1 MKKTTII
8 LIAIL
13 LAILLTSCGGAR
25 KVNKQQLE
33 TKQETK
39 TEVKEVS
46 KSLDSTKVEIQEESS
61 TKINFELSTKD
72 FLFEPIDN
80 TKPYFIGSQK
90 YENVKVVN
98 KESNSKYS
106 EETELLKKQTEYKF
120 LQLEKTIET
129 LIEENKELKSST
141 KQVDK
146 KESFTG
152 LIWGLFFLILIIIIG
167 YIVYKYQSKTLKPFK
182 NLNI

>member
-1 MKKTTII
+1 MKKTII
-8 LIAIL
+8 LLSLIT
-13 LAILLTSCGGAR
+13 LTSCGSR
-25 KVNKQQLE
+25 KVNKQQTE

-46 KSLDSTKVEIQEESS
+46 KSLDSSKVEIEEESS
-61 TKINFELSTKD
+61 SKINFEVSTKD

-80 TKPYFIGSQK
+80 TKPFFIGSQK

-106 EETELLKKQTEYKF
+106 EETELLKKQTEYRF

-129 LIEENKELKSST
+129 LVNENKELKSST

-152 LIWGLFFLILIIIIG
+152 LIWGLFFLILMM
-167 YIVYKYQSKTLKPFK
+167 KTSL
-182 NLNI
+182 

>member
-1 MKKTTII
+1 MKKTIKFLAII
-8 LIAIL
+8 LIAY
-13 LAILLTSCGGAR
+13 LLTSCGGAR
-25 KVNKQQLE
+25 KVNKQELE

-39 TEVKEVS
+39 TEVKGVS
-46 KSLDSTKVEIQEESS
+46 KSLDSTKTEIQEQSS

-80 TKPYFIGSQK
+80 TKPFFIGSQK

-106 EETELLKKQTEYKF
+106 EETELLRKQTEYRF
-120 LQLEKTIET
+120 LQLEKTIES
-129 LIEENKELKSST
+129 LVEENKELKSNV

-146 KESFTG
+146 KESFSG
-152 LIWGLFFLILIIIIG
+152 VIWGIILLLAIIVIYYLYNKCIRFLI
-167 YIVYKYQSKTLKPFK
+167 
-182 NLNI
+182 

>member
-1 MKKTTII
+1 MKKTFII
-8 LIAIL
+8 LSTLTL
-13 LAILLTSCGGAR
+13 LSCGAR
-25 KVNKQQLE
+25 KVNKEQVD
-33 TKQETK
+33 TKTETK

-46 KSLDSTKVEIQEESS
+46 KSLDSTKVETEEQISS
-61 TKINFELSTKD
+61 KINFELSTKD

-106 EETELLKKQTEYKF
+106 EETELFKKQTEYRF

-129 LIEENKELKSST
+129 LVNENKELKSNS

-146 KESFTG
+146 KESFSG
-152 LIWGLFFLILIIIIG
+152 IIWGLSFLLLIILIIYIIYRI
-167 YIVYKYQSKTLKPFK
+167 YIRNQLK
-182 NLNI
+182 N

>member
-1 MKKTTII
+1 MKKTTTI
-8 LIAIL
+8 LTAIL
-13 LAILLTSCGGAR
+13 LASLLTSCGSR
-25 KVNKQQLE
+25 KVNKQQTE

-46 KSLDSTKVEIQEESS
+46 KSLDSTKVETEEESS
-61 TKINFELSTKD
+61 SKINFEVSTKD

-80 TKPYFIGSQK
+80 TKPFFIGSQK

-106 EETELLKKQTEYKF
+106 EETELLKKQTEYRF

-129 LIEENKELKSST
+129 LVNENKELKSST

-152 LIWGLFFLILIIIIG
+152 LIWGLCLLILLLLICYII
-167 YIVYKYQSKTLKPFK
+167 YKYQSKTLNPFK

>member
-1 MKKTTII
+1 MKKTKII
-8 LIAIL
+8 LTAIL
-13 LAILLTSCGGAR
+13 LAILLISCGSR

-33 TKQETK
+33 TKEETK

-46 KSLDSTKVEIQEESS
+46 KSLDSTKTETEEESS

-80 TKPYFIGSQK
+80 TKPFFIGSQK

-106 EETELLKKQTEYKF
+106 EDINLLKKQTEYRF

-129 LIEENKELKSST
+129 LIEENNELKSST
-141 KQVDK
+141 KKVDK
-146 KESFTG
+146 KESFSG
-152 LIWGLFFLILIIIIG
+152 LIWGLCLLILLLLII
-167 YIVYKYQSKTLKPFK
+167 YIVYKYQSKTLNHFK

>member
-1 MKKTTII
+1 MKKTIKISAII
-8 LIAIL
+8 LVAY
-13 LAILLTSCGGAR
+13 LLTSCGGAR
-25 KVNKQQLE
+25 KVNKQQTE

-46 KSLDSTKVEIQEESS
+46 KSLDSTKVETEEESS

-80 TKPYFIGSQK
+80 AKPFFIGSQK

-106 EETELLKKQTEYKF
+106 EETELLRKQTEYRF

-129 LIEENKELKSST
+129 LVNENKELKSSN

-146 KESFTG
+146 KESFSG
-152 LIWGLFFLILIIIIG
+152 VIWGISILLLILLLAFIA
-167 YIVYKYQSKTLKPFK
+167 YNYFK
-182 NLNI
+182 NKLKL

>member
-1 MKKTTII
+1 MKKTKII
-8 LIAIL
+8 LTAIL
-13 LAILLTSCGGAR
+13 LAILLTSCGAR
-25 KVNKQQLE
+25 KVNKKQLE
-33 TKQETK
+33 AKEETK
-39 TEVKEVS
+39 TEVNEVS
-46 KSLDSTKVEIQEESS
+46 KSIDSTKTETQEESS

-80 TKPYFIGSQK
+80 TKPFFIGSQK

-106 EETELLKKQTEYKF
+106 EETELLKKQTEYRF

-129 LIEENKELKSST
+129 LIEENKELKSSA

-146 KESFTG
+146 KESFSS
-152 LIWGLFFLILIIIIG
+152 LIWSFSLLLLLIIV
-167 YIVYKYQSKTLKPFK
+167 VYYLYNKYLK
-182 NLNI
+182 N

>member
-1 MKKTTII
+1 MKKT
-8 LIAIL
+8 LIL
-13 LAILLTSCGGAR
+13 LSAIILTSCGGAR

-46 KSLDSTKVEIQEESS
+46 KSLDSTKVETEEQS
-61 TKINFELSTKD
+61 TAKINYEVSTKD

-80 TKPYFIGSQK
+80 TKPFFIGSQK

-106 EETELLKKQTEYKF
+106 QETELLKKQTEYRF
-120 LQLEKTIET
+120 SQLENTIES
-129 LIEENKELKSST
+129 LIEENKELKSNV

-146 KESFTG
+146 KES
-152 LIWGLFFLILIIIIG
+152 LVSLFMWLSILLLIILLLI
-167 YIVYKYQSKTLKPFK
+167 YAYNKYLKTNK
-182 NLNI
+182 

>member
-1 MKKTTII
+1 MKKTII
-8 LIAIL
+8 LLSAI
-13 LAILLTSCGGAR
+13 ILTSCGSR
-25 KVNKQQLE
+25 KVNKQELE

-46 KSLDSTKVEIQEESS
+46 KSLDSTKVETEEQSS

-80 TKPYFIGSQK
+80 TKPFFIGSQK

-106 EETELLKKQTEYKF
+106 EETELLKKQTEYRF
-120 LQLEKTIET
+120 LQLEKTIES
-129 LIEENKELKSST
+129 LVEENKELKSST

-146 KESFTG
+146 KESLSAF
-152 LIWGLFFLILIIIIG
+152 LFRICLLLLLIIVI
-167 YIVYKYQSKTLKPFK
+167 YYLYNKYLKPK
-182 NLNI
+182 N

>member
-1 MKKTTII
+1 MKKTLILLS
-8 LIAIL
+8 LIA
-13 LAILLTSCGGAR
+13 LTSCGSR
-25 KVNKQQLE
+25 KVNKQQTE
-33 TKQETK
+33 TKTETK

-46 KSLDSTKVEIQEESS
+46 KSLDSTKVETQEQSNS
-61 TKINFELSTKD
+61 KINFELSTKD

-98 KESNSKYS
+98 KESKVNYS
-106 EETELLKKQTEYKF
+106 EQTELLKKQTEYRF

-146 KESFTG
+146 KESFSS

-167 YIVYKYQSKTLKPFK
+167 YIIYKYQSKTLNPFK

>member
-1 MKKTTII
+1 MKKT
-8 LIAIL
+8 LIL
-13 LAILLTSCGGAR
+13 LSLITLTSCGSR
-25 KVNKQQLE
+25 KVNKQQTE

-39 TEVKEVS
+39 TEIKEVS
-46 KSLDSTKVEIQEESS
+46 KSLDSSKVETEEESS
-61 TKINFELSTKD
+61 SKINFEVSTKD

-80 TKPYFIGSQK
+80 TKPFFIGSQK

-106 EETELLKKQTEYKF
+106 EETELLKKQTEYRF

-129 LIEENKELKSST
+129 LVNENKELKSST

-146 KESFTG
+146 KESFSN
-152 LIWGLFFLILIIIIG
+152 LIWSFSLLLLLILII
-167 YIVYKYQSKTLKPFK
+167 YYLYNKYLKT
-182 NLNI
+182 NN